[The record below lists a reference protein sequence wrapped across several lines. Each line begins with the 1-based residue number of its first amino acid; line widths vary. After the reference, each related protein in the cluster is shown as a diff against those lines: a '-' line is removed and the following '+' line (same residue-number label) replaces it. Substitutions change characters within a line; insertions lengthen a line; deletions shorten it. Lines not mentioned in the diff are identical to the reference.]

1 MILRSR
7 APVRVDFAGG
17 GTDLSPFAE
26 EVGGAVV
33 NATINRYTYCTLHRR
48 DDDSEAVKI
57 ISQDFD
63 TSVEVTHWRELEYDG
78 HLDLIK
84 AAIKR
89 LKIDFGM
96 DILTRCDAPPGS
108 GLGTSA
114 SVGVALIGLL
124 SYTKEDKLTKPEVA
138 ELAQKLEIEE
148 LDIVVGKQDQ
158 YAASIGG
165 FNYMEFEDVVIPHQL
180 KIKDEVLYDLEKHLV
195 LCYTGKSRL
204 SGDIVSNLQS
214 YKERTEISE
223 SLYKL
228 KELAGDMREALT
240 EGKSDRIGEILLEN
254 WECQKMW
261 DTSVTNDYIDYLFKA
276 ALKNGALGGK
286 GCGAG
291 GGGCLLFYCDSDRE
305 DDVRKVLESAGAR
318 IIDFNFDFRGLQI
331 WSAS

>member
-1 MILRSR
+1 MFLRSR
-7 APVRVDFAGG
+7 APVRIDFAGG

-33 NATINRYTYCTLHRR
+33 NAAINRYTYCTLHRR

-63 TSVEVTHWRELEYDG
+63 TSVEVAHWRELEYDG
-78 HLDLIK
+78 NLDLIK

-124 SYTKEDKLTKPEVA
+124 SHTKEDKLTKSEIA
-138 ELAQKLEIEE
+138 ELAQRLEIEE
-148 LDIVVGKQDQ
+148 LGIVVGKQDQ

-165 FNYMEFEDVVIPHQL
+165 FNYMEFKDVVIPHQL
-180 KIKDEVLYDLEKHLV
+180 RIKDEVLYDLEKHLV
-195 LCYTGKSRL
+195 LCYTRKSRL
-204 SGDIVSNLQS
+204 SGNIVSNLQS
-214 YKERTEISE
+214 YKERSEISE

-228 KELAGDMREALT
+228 KELASDMREALT
-240 EGKSDRIGEILLEN
+240 EGKSNRLGEILLEN

-261 DTSVTNDYIDYLFKA
+261 DTSATNDYIDYLFKA

-291 GGGCLLFYCDSDRE
+291 GGGCLLFYCASDRE

-331 WSAS
+331 WSL